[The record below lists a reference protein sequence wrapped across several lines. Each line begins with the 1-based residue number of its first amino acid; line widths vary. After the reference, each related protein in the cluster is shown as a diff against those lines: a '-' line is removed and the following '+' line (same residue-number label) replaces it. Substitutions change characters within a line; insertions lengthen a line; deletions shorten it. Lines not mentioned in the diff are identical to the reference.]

1 MLRDRKAS
9 TAEGSFSSFT
19 GGELFKPCLAFLA
32 ILKLLG
38 EEAPN
43 PERGVIAQVTGREE
57 IIVGMEVERS
67 QVTGSILGNPRG

>member
-19 GGELFKPCLAFLA
+19 GGELFKPCFAFLA

-38 EEAPN
+38 GEAPS
-43 PERGVIAQVTGREE
+43 PERGVMAQVTGREE
-57 IIVGMEVERS
+57 IIVGMKVERS
-67 QVTGSILGNPRG
+67 QVTESVWGSPAG